1 MADLRRP
8 ELAEEEVAGEDDGQR
23 CHLRWWMV
31 DPEAVREGLMR
42 QEEQRREF
50 MRQLGELAAG
60 R

>member
-8 ELAEEEVAGEDDGQR
+8 ERAQEEVAVEDDGQR

-31 DPEAVREGLMR
+31 DPEAVREGLER

-50 MRQLGELAAG
+50 MRQLDELRA
-60 R
+60 RL

>member
-1 MADLRRP
+1 MADLRRL
-8 ELAEEEVAGEDDGQR
+8 ECAEEEVAVEDDGHR

-31 DPEAVREGLMR
+31 DPEAVREGLAR

-50 MRQLGELAAG
+50 MRQLDELAAG